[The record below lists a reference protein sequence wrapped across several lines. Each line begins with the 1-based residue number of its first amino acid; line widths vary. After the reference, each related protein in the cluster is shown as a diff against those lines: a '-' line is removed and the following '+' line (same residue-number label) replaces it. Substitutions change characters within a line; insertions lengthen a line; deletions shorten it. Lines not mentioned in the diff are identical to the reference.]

1 MIQRVQ
7 SIYLLVAILAMIGLF
22 ATAQDVEIFGNTFL
36 VKVSAAVS
44 AMLSVI
50 TLFSFKNRKK
60 QILFN
65 YLNILINALL
75 VCLLVFWMLNLSGG
89 IHFPEKGI
97 EPVFPSISIICLFLA
112 NKNIRKDERLVKSV
126 DRLR

>member
-1 MIQRVQ
+1 M
-7 SIYLLVAILAMIGLF
+7 VAILAMIGLF

-89 IHFPEKGI
+89 ISFPEKGI
-97 EPVFPSISIICLFLA
+97 EFVFPLVALVMFVLA
-112 NKNIRKDERLVKSV
+112 NYNIRKDEKLVKSV